1 MCWILVPNLVSPLTN
16 RSSAFLSVTL
26 FLPFRVVQLLN
37 VLAFSLFKKKKKKP
51 HNLAPHI
58 YGI

>member
-26 FLPFRVVQLLN
+26 FLLFRVVQLLN
-37 VLAFSLFKKKKKKP
+37 VLAFSLFKKKKKP